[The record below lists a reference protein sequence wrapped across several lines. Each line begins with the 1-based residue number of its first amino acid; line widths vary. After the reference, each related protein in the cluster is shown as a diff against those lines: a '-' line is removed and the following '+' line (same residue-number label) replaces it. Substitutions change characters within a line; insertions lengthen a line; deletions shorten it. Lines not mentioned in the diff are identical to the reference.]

1 MAKSLRDL
9 SNVFGGMTGNA
20 VKAFKNR
27 QNRIDAAINQAT
39 GPSASEK
46 PVKPAKKKRRTNSP
60 YGGMYE

>member
-9 SNVFGGMTGNA
+9 SGVFGGMTGNA

-39 GPSASEK
+39 GSVSTP
-46 PVKPAKKKRRTNSP
+46 KPAKKKRRTNSP
-60 YGGMYE
+60 YGGMYD